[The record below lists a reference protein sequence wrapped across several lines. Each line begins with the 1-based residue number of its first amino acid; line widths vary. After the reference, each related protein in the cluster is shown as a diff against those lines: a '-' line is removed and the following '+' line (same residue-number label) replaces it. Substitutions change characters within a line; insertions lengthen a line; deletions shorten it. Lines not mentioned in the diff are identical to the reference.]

1 MTLKSGLG
9 QLLGKSPNLSN
20 PPFPAYEMEISM
32 ISVLQD
38 RWEVN
43 LMIDISYHKSML
55 QMLDSDDSRTMG
67 QDYGAGF

>member
-1 MTLKSGLG
+1 
-9 QLLGKSPNLSN
+9 
-20 PPFPAYEMEISM
+20 M

-67 QDYGAGF
+67 QDYGAGFSPLVLRVS